1 MTIFII
7 SYSIYRIYRE
17 EHGDFILRHGI
28 NLVSMN
34 EVYVSYSDPQ
44 VHLQPYLVHSIHSFI
59 LFLQK

>member
-1 MTIFII
+1 MKLNMTIFII

-34 EVYVSYSDPQ
+34 EVYVS
-44 VHLQPYLVHSIHSFI
+44 
-59 LFLQK
+59 